1 VKTLSLRI
9 DLHVHTC
16 YSYDSPSSLNEIIF
30 YAKRKGLDGIAI
42 TDHDTLKGARR
53 ALKLAEGK
61 GLIVIPGV
69 EVTTLQGHVLALN
82 PSKLI
87 PQNLS
92 LIETVEKIHEAG
104 GIAIAAHPLVFI
116 KSHIKQPVASVS
128 NLDGVEVINSSAF
141 PFFLFT
147 RLSMALA
154 KRLNL
159 PRTAGSD
166 AHQAREIGTAYSKV
180 RAHSDIDDIVEAIR
194 RGRATPFGK
203 AISWE
208 ERVKRGAFSLKNGFR
223 KLYSWL
229 SSI

>member
-53 ALKLAEGK
+53 ASKLAEGK
-61 GLIVIPGV
+61 GLIVIQGI

-116 KSHIKQPVASVS
+116 KSHIKQPIASVS
-128 NLDGVEVINSSAF
+128 NLDAVEVINSSAF
-141 PFFLFT
+141 PFFLFA

-154 KRLNL
+154 ERLNL

-166 AHQAREIGTAYSKV
+166 AHQASEIGTAYSKV
-180 RAHSDIDDIVEAIR
+180 RAHSDIDEIIEAIR
-194 RGRATPFGK
+194 KGMVTPFGR

-208 ERVKRGAFSLKNGFR
+208 ERVKRGAFNLK
-223 KLYSWL
+223 KW
-229 SSI
+229 I